1 MIETRCSFI
10 APNTETALSAE
21 NKSIY
26 CMHAAASRI
35 DFVLLMT
42 YDKLTADICFVF
54 IVV

>member
-10 APNTETALSAE
+10 APNADTALSAE
-21 NKSIY
+21 DKSIY

-42 YDKLTADICFVF
+42 YDKLTADFCFVF